1 MNRNVLNIDLDLQKL
16 KHTISRT
23 ARLFW
28 SLKSEVFPIFFG
40 GGGGVFWD
48 TSDLDSMTIFTIF
61 IWGGGGGGAFWDT
74 SDLDSMTIFTIFIL
88 EGVFWDTSDLDSM
101 TIFTIF
107 IWGGILGHP
116 RFGFYDNFHNFHWG
130 GGYSVPSNY
139 RIGVFCGIW
148 SKISTTPAGS
158 CITDSLSHTTYVES
172 NEGER
177 NFHNLIINFFYIS
190 GIFFGCLKWNQ
201 WLHTVSGSCVI
212 KFLGLSN
219 TFQDI
224 YWQLHKDHI
233 NILSLNFFCE
243 TIRKY
248 LINFNGNNW
257 RGSTSGLKGRIF
269 SFQNRIVAQN

>member
-61 IWGGGGGGAFWDT
+61 IWGGGGVGHSGTPQIWTLWQFSQFSFWRGYSGTPRIWTLWQYSQFSFGGVFWDT
-74 SDLDSMTIFTIFIL
+74 PDLDSMTIFTIFI
-88 EGVFWDTSDLDSM
+88 G
-101 TIFTIF
+101 
-107 IWGGILGHP
+107 
-116 RFGFYDNFHNFHWG
+116 G